1 MRRKGG
7 MDSLRREKVHGTVAP
22 SASFFALSLDNNK
35 ELRGHFRAV
44 PDRRIRLSQET
55 ATRRWLSLSLLQCDF
70 KDDDYYCATKEK
82 SISTP
87 RGMCANVTKYAES
100 SGWMDHDAQHNSYSC
115 AKVNRPGDR
124 LRNAR
129 VKPIIQNNRLG
140 GHKLLISRYYFDQK
154 VRIKKYIKP

>member
-1 MRRKGG
+1 M
-7 MDSLRREKVHGTVAP
+7 A
-22 SASFFALSLDNNK
+22 
-35 ELRGHFRAV
+35 
-44 PDRRIRLSQET
+44 I
-55 ATRRWLSLSLLQCDF
+55 SLLQCDF